1 MKKEKDKLAIKITGL
16 SKDFDSFKAVKNVN
30 LQVEKKEIYALVGPN
45 GAGKTTL
52 IKMLVGLLLP
62 TTGQIEI
69 GGIDILKSPEAAKA
83 KIGYV
88 SDDPIAYPFLTGEEF
103 IILTAR
109 LRGMTKEIIFEK
121 LQWLKEI
128 FPIGEIFF
136 QPIVNYSR
144 GNREKIA
151 FLSALIASPEI
162 LIIDEPIVGLD
173 PQSIEIFGR
182 ELKKFTQNGGTV
194 FFATH
199 ILPFAQKYATK
210 AAIINQG
217 EIVWEGRINPSTNLT
232 AVYKKIIKIPK

>member
-1 MKKEKDKLAIKITGL
+1 MIEIKNISKTFAKKSKYPVKALNDINLSINDNEITGL
-16 SKDFDSFKAVKNVN
+16 IGA
-30 LQVEKKEIYALVGPN
+30 N

-62 TTGQIEI
+62 TVGQIEI
-69 GGIDILKSPEAAKA
+69 GGIDILKSSEAAKA

-109 LRGMTKEIIFEK
+109 LRGMTKEMIFEK
-121 LQWLKEI
+121 LELLKKV
-128 FPIGEIFF
+128 FPIGEIFS
-136 QPIVNYSR
+136 QPMVTYSR

-182 ELKKFTQNGGTV
+182 ELKRFAQNEGTV

-217 EIVWEGRINPSTNLT
+217 EIVWEEKINPLTNLT
-232 AVYKKIIKIPK
+232 EVYKKIIEIPK

>member
-1 MKKEKDKLAIKITGL
+1 MKKEKDNLAVRTTGL
-16 SKDFDSFKAVKNVN
+16 SKDFDSFQAVKNVN

-69 GGIDILKSPEAAKA
+69 DGIDILKSPEKAKA

-109 LRGMTKEIIFEK
+109 LRGMTKEEILKK
-121 LQWLKEI
+121 LESIKKV
-128 FPIGEIFF
+128 FSIGEIFS
-136 QPIVNYSR
+136 QPMVNYSR

-173 PQSIEIFGR
+173 PQSIEILGEKIKSFA
-182 ELKKFTQNGGTV
+182 QSGGTV

-210 AAIINQG
+210 VAIINHG
-217 EIVWEGRINPSTNLT
+217 EIVWEEKINPSTQLVE
-232 AVYKKIIKIPK
+232 VYKKIIE